1 MDVNSDNDP
10 TCVIKMLDEFRS
22 GSALGRR
29 NRPSMWLTD
38 VPNKFSGGLALPSN
52 TQSIAKPTKLN
63 FDDSNLQ
70 NSDSNPTKKV
80 KLGNESVESDTSK
93 MSDSSVLGKL
103 LLMGHK
109 L

>member
-22 GSALGRR
+22 GDALSRR
-29 NRPSMWLTD
+29 NRPSIWLTD
-38 VPNKFSGGLALPSN
+38 VSKKFPGGLTLPAN
-52 TQSIAKPTKLN
+52 AQSIAKPTKLN

-70 NSDSNPTKKV
+70 NNDLNPVKKV

-93 MSDSSVLGKL
+93 ISDSSVLGK
-103 LLMGHK
+103 
-109 L
+109 